1 VLLQYAPVRPHMV
14 TIKKDLRSGQSVW
27 MAYSR
32 PKISYENLKS
42 DVRADVLVIGAGIT
56 GALMAEGLTDAG
68 FSVVILDRR
77 IPLTGSTL
85 ATTAL
90 LQSEIDEPLTKLS
103 RKIGFDK
110 AMRAWRRSKLG
121 LDSLTEKTQLLGIS
135 CDLRHELSLYTAGN
149 VLDPDALKKE
159 QNALRQIGF
168 ASDFLDHKKLEKR
181 YSIHAKAALLSSGN
195 YSANPY
201 KLAHGYLKISIERG
215 AKIFVPEEI
224 SDIESSTRRVHART
238 KSGFCV
244 SARYAV
250 FTTGYEVPEQLKK
263 QNYKIFSTWA
273 MATRRGVTD
282 DITMLWEASDPY
294 LYMRR
299 TKDGRMIC
307 GGEDEEFSN
316 EEKRDA
322 MTPKKIKALQRK
334 MKRLLPSIN
343 NTPEYGWCGSF
354 GVTPTGLPLIG
365 PVPGLKN
372 CYAVLA
378 FGGNGI
384 VNGRIGSGII
394 RNHLTGKDDPD
405 SDIYNFKLPS
415 TA

>member
-1 VLLQYAPVRPHMV
+1 MV

-27 MAYSR
+27 IAYSR

-42 DVRADVLVIGAGIT
+42 DMRADVLVIGAGIT
-56 GALMAEGLTDAG
+56 GALMAEELTDAG
-68 FSVVILDRR
+68 FSVIIIDRR

-103 RKIGFDK
+103 RQIGFDK
-110 AMRAWRRSKLG
+110 AAHAWRRSKLG
-121 LDSLTEKTQLLGIS
+121 LDSLAERTQLLGIS
-135 CDLRHELSLYTAGN
+135 CDLRPELSLYTAGN
-149 VLDPDALKKE
+149 VLDPYALKEE
-159 QNALRQIGF
+159 QDALRQIGF
-168 ASDFLDHKKLEKR
+168 ASDFLDRKQLKKH
-181 YSIHAKAALLSSGN
+181 YSVHAKAALLSSGN
-195 YSANPY
+195 HSANPY
-201 KLAHGYLKISIERG
+201 KLAHGYLKISIKHG
-215 AKIFVPEEI
+215 AKIFAPEEI
-224 SDIESSTRRVHART
+224 SDIEPSARRVYAYT

-244 SARYAV
+244 SARYIV

-273 MATRRGVTD
+273 IATKKDAG
-282 DITMLWEASDPY
+282 DIPMLWEASDPY

-299 TKDGRMIC
+299 IKDGRIIC
-307 GGEDEEFSN
+307 GGEDEEFFD
-316 EEKRDA
+316 EKKRDA
-322 MTPKKIKALQRK
+322 MMPRKIRALQRK
-334 MKRLLPSIN
+334 MKRLLPNIN

-372 CYAVLA
+372 CFAVLA

-384 VNGRIGSGII
+384 VNGRIGAEII
-394 RNHLTGKDDPD
+394 RNYLTGKDDPD
-405 SDIYNFKLPS
+405 ADIYNFKLPS
-415 TA
+415 

>member
-1 VLLQYAPVRPHMV
+1 MV

-32 PKISYENLKS
+32 PKIPHENLKS
-42 DVRADVLVIGAGIT
+42 DMRTDVLVIGAGIT
-56 GALMAEGLTDAG
+56 GALMAEELTDAG
-68 FSVVILDRR
+68 FSVIILDRR
-77 IPLTGSTL
+77 VPLTGSTL

-103 RKIGFDK
+103 RQIGFDK
-110 AMRAWRRSKLG
+110 AARAWRRSKLG
-121 LDSLTEKTQLLGIS
+121 LDSLAEKTQLLGIS
-135 CDLRHELSLYTAGN
+135 YDLRPELSLYTAGN

-159 QNALRQIGF
+159 QDALRQIGF
-168 ASDFLDHKKLEKR
+168 TSDFLDHKQLTKR
-181 YSIHAKAALLSSGN
+181 YSINARVALLSSGN

-201 KLAHGYLKISIERG
+201 KLAHGYLKISKERG
-215 AKIFVPEEI
+215 TKIFAPEEI
-224 SDIESSTRRVHART
+224 SDIESSARRVYAHT
-238 KSGFCV
+238 KSGFCA
-244 SARYAV
+244 SARYVV

-273 MATRRGVTD
+273 MATKKDVAD
-282 DITMLWEASDPY
+282 DIPMLWEASDPY
-294 LYMRR
+294 LYIRR
-299 TKDGRMIC
+299 AKDGRIIC

-316 EEKRDA
+316 EKKRDA
-322 MTPKKIKALQRK
+322 MTSKKVKALQRK
-334 MKRLLPSIN
+334 MKKLLPIID

-372 CYAVLA
+372 CFAVLA

-384 VNGRIGSGII
+384 VNGRIGADII
-394 RNHLTGKDDPD
+394 RNYLTGKDDPD
-405 SDIYNFKLPS
+405 ADIYNFKLPS
-415 TA
+415 